1 MDDNQRNLEDWLQV
15 VDISTYYELLGVL
28 EIADDSAIQEAFHRF
43 SAAFHP
49 DRHRGA
55 DEETRQHVTYIF
67 KRGAEAYRV
76 LRDPELRARYDLCL
90 AQGKLRLDEQP
101 PAPGGVQT
109 LTDLCVTPAG
119 RLHAR
124 RAEEHLDRSEFG
136 EALRALERALEL
148 EGDNP
153 RLDERRRAL
162 QALLDLQQ
170 G

>member
-1 MDDNQRNLEDWLQV
+1 MDDNQRNLEEWMQV
-15 VDISTYYELLGVL
+15 VDLSTYYELLGVL
-28 EIADDSAIQEAFHRF
+28 EIADDRAIQEAFHRF

-55 DEETRQHVTYIF
+55 DEETRQRITYVF

-76 LRDPELRARYDLCL
+76 LRDRELRARYDLYL
-90 AQGKLRLDEQP
+90 AQGKLRLDERP
-101 PAPGGVQT
+101 PAPGGVQS

-124 RAEEHLDRSEFG
+124 RAEEHLDRSELE
-136 EALRALERALEL
+136 EALRSLERALDV

-153 RLDERRRAL
+153 RLEERRRAL
-162 QALLDLQQ
+162 QALLELQR